1 MLSLVLALLGLAA
14 GLFVAPRTAWKH
26 PSSRLRSRA
35 SEPQGQLPQPKDEAT
50 HRIHS
55 LFRLRKHLRWLPPLA
70 LFGGALV
77 ADGGFVGEKAVARLL
92 MPPGLLWIAGYLGI
106 LALLDRG
113 QRRVALVA
121 GLLWGGY
128 TLAGN
133 LWVGGVMLRHLEAPF
148 RADPVL
154 DAPLDAVLLLG
165 GGTAVR
171 PDDGPQLGQSG
182 DRVRVAA
189 RLWKRGQTRLL
200 LTSGTSVAGLQ
211 QAEGRDLAQ
220 ETRQL
225 WLELGVAEDA
235 IVMVPGPRNTR
246 EEITALKGLVAERGW
261 RRVGLVTSA
270 WHLPRA
276 LALAQAA
283 ELELVPFGADFRGED
298 PVAGLFGLVP
308 SANGFY
314 RVQTAAWELLGRAL
328 GR

>member
-1 MLSLVLALLGLAA
+1 MLSLLLALAGLT
-14 GLFVAPRTAWKH
+14 GSLFVAPRAPWG
-26 PSSRLRSRA
+26 R
-35 SEPQGQLPQPKDEAT
+35 
-50 HRIHS
+50 
-55 LFRLRKHLRWLPPLA
+55 LRWLPPA
-70 LFGGALV
+70 GLFMAALV
-77 ADGGFVGEKAVARLL
+77 ADGGFVGEKAFARLL
-92 MPPGLLWIAGYLGI
+92 MPTGLIWLGGYLGVV
-106 LALLDRG
+106 ALVARG
-113 QRRVALVA
+113 QRRGALVA

-148 RADPVL
+148 REAPVL
-154 DAPLDAVLLLG
+154 DTPLDAVLLLG

-171 PDDGPQLGQSG
+171 PDGGPQLGQAG

-189 RLWKRGQTRLL
+189 RLWKRGKARLL

-211 QAEGRDLAQ
+211 QAEARDLAE
-220 ETRQL
+220 ETRQI
-225 WLELGVAEDA
+225 WLEFGVADGA

-246 EEITALKGLVAERGW
+246 EEIAALKALVAERGW

-276 LALAQAA
+276 LALARSAN
-283 ELELVPFGADFRGED
+283 LEVVPFGADFRGED
-298 PVAGLFGLVP
+298 PVAGLFGLIP

-314 RVQTAAWELLGRAL
+314 RVQTATWELLGRAL